1 MGQRDPNFSSG
12 AFGKEGGRDT
22 EEGLGQ
28 FIFQVRSGTDTIG
41 QKLQGYL
48 NCTDF
53 GFVDSELKVYYSCIQ
68 RGNTVFMQKRCHF
81 VPSHVNTY
89 YS

>member
-1 MGQRDPNFSSG
+1 MGQGDPNFSSG
-12 AFGKEGGRDT
+12 AFGKEGRRDT

-28 FIFQVRSGTDTIG
+28 FIFQVRSSTDTIG

-53 GFVDSELKVYYSCIQ
+53 
-68 RGNTVFMQKRCHF
+68 
-81 VPSHVNTY
+81 
-89 YS
+89 

>member
-28 FIFQVRSGTDTIG
+28 FIFQVRSATDTVG

-53 GFVDSELKVYYSCIQ
+53 GFVDSELKVSLFLHSEGKYCFYAEEMSFCSFTCE
-68 RGNTVFMQKRCHF
+68 NLL
-81 VPSHVNTY
+81 
-89 YS
+89 